1 MSDGVYKGC
10 CHPLFQLS
18 GSSLFELANTWPH
31 LLITK
36 HKLWREEW
44 EVPHQTNII
53 TIITFLPIM
62 WLVWLF
68 FNFRDDVW
76 LWWQFWSVAYTYIH
90 IQSVQNLLN
99 YFLDIK
105 QPDFIWTCF
114 FLKSNGYV
122 RKVKKQK
129 KTKQTSPYNNG
140 NVRLFHFGSSF
151 LEQLNELNNL

>member
-1 MSDGVYKGC
+1 M
-10 CHPLFQLS
+10 
-18 GSSLFELANTWPH
+18 
-31 LLITK
+31 
-36 HKLWREEW
+36 
-44 EVPHQTNII
+44 PHQTNII

-76 LWWQFWSVAYTYIH
+76 LWWQFWSMAYTYIH

-99 YFLDIK
+99 YFLDLK

-122 RKVKKQK
+122 RKVKKKQK
-129 KTKQTSPYNNG
+129 TQTSPYNNG

-151 LEQLNELNNL
+151 LEQLNELNNLQHITSFCCPKRIKPGIPSTSTSISKFLCNKQKKPEHLMK